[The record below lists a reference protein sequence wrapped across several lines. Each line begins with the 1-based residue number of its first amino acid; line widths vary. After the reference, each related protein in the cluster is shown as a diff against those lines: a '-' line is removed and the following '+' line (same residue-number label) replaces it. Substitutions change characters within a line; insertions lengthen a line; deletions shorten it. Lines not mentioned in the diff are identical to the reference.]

1 MAKRKPKEQPKEEYN
16 VLEDD
21 AVPDQGC
28 KNCGIR
34 FGSAKYA
41 ESVGKDQAIAERGK
55 ICGACELN
63 PNMALVKSMG
73 GGSIVASFFG
83 KVENRWRP
91 ITDDDKSCST
101 CLTKRTANALG
112 PSEEALTLVTKNCL
126 HCKFSKNAAVVAEA
140 EAKAGIPSTTV
151 DNWRS
156 FEA

>member
-1 MAKRKPKEQPKEEYN
+1 MAKKKQKAEEYKI
-16 VLEDD
+16 VE
-21 AVPDQGC
+21 PPPGEPQSC

-41 ESVGKDQAIAERGK
+41 ETVGKDQAIAERGK
-55 ICGACELN
+55 VCGACELN
-63 PNMALVKSMG
+63 PNMALVQKMG
-73 GGSIVASFFG
+73 GGSIVTAFFG
-83 KVENRWRP
+83 KIENRWRP

-112 PSEEALTLVTKNCL
+112 PSQEAMTLVAKNCL
-126 HCKFSKNAAVVAEA
+126 HCKFSKNAAIVAEA
-140 EAKAGIPSTTV
+140 EAKTGVASTTV